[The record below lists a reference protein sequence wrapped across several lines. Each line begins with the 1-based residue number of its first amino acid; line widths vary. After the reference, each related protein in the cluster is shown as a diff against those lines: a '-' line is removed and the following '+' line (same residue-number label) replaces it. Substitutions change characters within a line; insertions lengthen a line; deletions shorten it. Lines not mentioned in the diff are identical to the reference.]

1 MAGRIPDTVLDEISR
16 RIDIV
21 NEVEAYVSLSHK
33 GGRWWGLCPFHNERT
48 PSFTVSRDTNLFY
61 CFGCQK
67 GGGIYQFVMEMEGLS
82 FLESVRRLAEKAGVD
97 VPESGETPGDRGSRR
112 ALEELYQRVSGTFRW
127 LLLNHPGASSAREY
141 LENRGIDSQTAD
153 AYRIGWAPAE
163 GEWLY
168 NFLIGKEY
176 SVDFLA
182 ESGLFSRQSPRW
194 AFFVD
199 RLMFPVMPD
208 DQRVVAFSGR
218 SLNEKGPKYKNSPET
233 PIYRKSRELYGLAQ
247 ARGSIRENKRAILC
261 EGNLD
266 VLACAQAGL
275 GETVAPLGTAFTE
288 EHAKQLKRRSE
299 NLVLAFDGDAPGRA
313 AVMKAA
319 VTAEGTGLTVAVV
332 NMPSGSD
339 PADILE
345 KNGGDALKKTFSGP
359 INIFDYLLDSHIR
372 DGGALSGDARE
383 EALKELTPFLNAVDS
398 DVRRE
403 AYLKSLAERI
413 NADPKAV
420 MREYVRSSRYGA
432 PMGGSRRDVSR
443 VNGEEVPFIGDELYM
458 MIAVAVK
465 TEYFSFLRSMLAPEL
480 LRDRRALSIY
490 RVMDDLSMD
499 GTIPRT
505 DHVTAHV
512 AQIDGALAGLIIEK
526 ASTELFDQKAQETI
540 REKIRSIRIRTLT
553 EESRELVRIMAKDSD
568 GDAERNEARMKRISE
583 INGEIM
589 KIRQGEDGAFQI

>member
-1 MAGRIPDTVLDEISR
+1 MAGRIPDAVLDEISR

-67 GGGIYQFVMEMEGLS
+67 GGGVYQFLMEMEGLS
-82 FLESVRRLAEKAGVD
+82 FIEAVKRLAEKAGVEL
-97 VPESGETPGDRGSRR
+97 PESNQSSSDRGARR
-112 ALEELYQRVSGTFRW
+112 ALEELYLRVSNTFRW
-127 LLLNHPGASSAREY
+127 LLLNHPRASSARDY
-141 LENRGIDSQTAD
+141 LDNRGINSQTAE
-153 AYRIGWAPAE
+153 AFRIGWAPDE

-168 NFLIGKEY
+168 RFLIQKEY

-208 DQRVVAFSGR
+208 EHRVAAFSGR
-218 SLNEKGPKYKNSPET
+218 SLNGREPKYKNSPET

-247 ARGSIRENKRAILC
+247 ARKAIRENKRVILC

-266 VLACAQAGL
+266 VLSCAQAGL
-275 GETVAPLGTAFTE
+275 HETVAPLGTAFTR
-288 EHAKQLKRRSE
+288 EHAGLIKRRSQ
-299 NLVLAFDGDAPGRA
+299 NLVLAFDGDAAGQA

-319 VTAEGTGLTVAVV
+319 VIAQSAGLAVQAV
-332 NMPSGSD
+332 KMPPGSD
-339 PADILE
+339 PADIL
-345 KNGGDALKKTFSGP
+345 KNNGPDALKKTFGGP
-359 INIFDYLLDSHIR
+359 INVFDYLLDSHIR
-372 DGGALSGDARE
+372 HAGTLSGEERE
-383 EALKELTPFLNAVDS
+383 EALKELTPFLNTVDS

-403 AYLKSLAERI
+403 AYLKSFAERI

-420 MREYVRSSRYGA
+420 MREYSRSPADSRQTSSRMNA
-432 PMGGSRRDVSR
+432 TQ
-443 VNGEEVPFIGDELYM
+443 VPFIGDELYL

-465 TEYFSFLRSMLAPEL
+465 TEYFPLLRSMLAPEL

-490 RVMDDLSMD
+490 RVMDELSVG
-499 GTIPRT
+499 GTLPRT
-505 DHVTAHV
+505 DHVITQV
-512 AQIDGALAGLIIEK
+512 DEDLAAVIIEK
-526 ASTELFDQKAQETI
+526 ASTQLYDERAEETI
-540 REKIRSIRIRTLT
+540 REKIRFIRIRTLT
-553 EESRELVRIMAKDSD
+553 EEKRELERIMAKDAEADS
-568 GDAERNEARMKRISE
+568 ERNEARTKRIDE
-583 INGEIM
+583 INGEI
-589 KIRQGEDGAFQI
+589 RDHENQAR